1 MHRFFVRPE
10 NISGDNIVLRG
21 TDVSHIRTVLRLSQ
35 GDRIQVLDGL
45 GNRYFVE
52 LTDVKAKEVHGR
64 VESKEKYQTESPLA
78 IQMGM
83 ALLKGNKFDPVLRKA
98 VELGVHIVA
107 PLRTE
112 RCVVKVDRTDATKK
126 VARWQRIAEEAAKQ
140 SGRSHLPTI
149 SPEIHTVE
157 SFCREHQNTEIKLIF
172 WEEEEA
178 RRLADVTPQ
187 TVPRSIA
194 FLTGPEGGFTPSEI
208 QAAHQYGFQPITLGP
223 RVLRAET
230 APIVA
235 LSLLQSRWGDL

>member
-1 MHRFFVRPE
+1 MHRFFVNPE
-10 NISGDNIVLRG
+10 SISGDKIVLHG

-45 GNRYFVE
+45 GNRYSVE
-52 LTDVKAKEVHGR
+52 LKDVKAKEVHGR

-98 VELGVHIVA
+98 VELGVHTVA
-107 PLRTE
+107 PMRTE
-112 RCVVKVDRTDATKK
+112 RCVAKVDRMDAKKK

-140 SGRSHLPTI
+140 SGRSHLPAI

-157 SFCREHQNTEIKLIF
+157 SFCRKNQDAEIKLIF

-178 RRLADVTPQ
+178 HRLADVSPQ
-187 TVPRSIA
+187 TIPRSVA

-208 QAAHQYGFQPITLGP
+208 QVAHQYGFQPITLGP

-230 APIVA
+230 APIVV

>member
-1 MHRFFVRPE
+1 MHRFFTQPE
-10 NISGDNIVLRG
+10 NISGDKVVLRG
-21 TDVSHIRTVLRLSQ
+21 TDVSHIRTVLRLTQ

-45 GNRYFVE
+45 GNRYFVQ
-52 LTDVKAKEVHGR
+52 LTDVKAQEVHGR

-107 PLRTE
+107 PLRTD
-112 RCVVKVDRTDATKK
+112 RCIVKVDRTDAKK
-126 VARWQRIAEEAAKQ
+126 KIARWQRIAEEAAKQ
-140 SGRSHLPTI
+140 SGRSHLPAVSPDILTI
-149 SPEIHTVE
+149 EG
-157 SFCREHQNTEIKLIF
+157 FCRENENAEIKLIF

-178 RRLADVTPQ
+178 HRLADVSQQ
-187 TVPRSIA
+187 TSPCSVA
-194 FLTGPEGGFTPSEI
+194 FLTGPEGGFTESEI
-208 QAAHQYGFQPITLGP
+208 QTAHQYGFQPITLGP

-230 APIVA
+230 APIVV

>member
-10 NISGDNIVLRG
+10 NISGDKIVLHG
-21 TDVSHIRTVLRLSQ
+21 TDVIHIRTVLRLSQ

-45 GNRYFVE
+45 GNRYSVE
-52 LTDVKAKEVHGR
+52 LKDVKAKEVHGR
-64 VESKEKYQTESPLA
+64 VESKEKYQTESPLV

-98 VELGVHIVA
+98 VELGVHTVV
-107 PLRTE
+107 PMRTE
-112 RCVVKVDRTDATKK
+112 RCVVKVDRTDAKKK

-149 SPEIHTVE
+149 SPEIHKVE
-157 SFCREHQNTEIKLIF
+157 SFCREYQNAEIKLIF

-178 RRLADVTPQ
+178 HRLKDVSP
-187 TVPRSIA
+187 PSPPSSLA
-194 FLTGPEGGFTPSEI
+194 FLTGPEGGFATSEI
-208 QAAHQYGFQPITLGP
+208 QVAHQYGFQPITLGP